1 MLQKFL
7 SLTTLLRSA
16 CFATPFPRKPRFHF
30 TPVLHKRNIF
40 LSLILAAV
48 ALLTAPV
55 LSQTVAGSLA
65 VKAPEQSAA
74 STPAPKS
81 TQQKS
86 PAKTTKTPQPT
97 GKNAAIPAKSKTDS
111 SAKKSPTKTPAK
123 DSTRISETAAVSKSV
138 SDSTLP
144 GEKTGSIA
152 DVIKQT
158 APKQKWSITVSKIL
172 WSLVV
177 LLLAVFIIRS
187 LTNLLERIA
196 ERWPNLRL
204 TIKRLIPAIRILSW
218 TFVIYEIIA
227 VILAPPWETIITL
240 SAAAGLGVGL
250 ASQDILRNIFGGIMI
265 LLDRPFQVGDKIS
278 AGGHYGEVVQIGL
291 RTVRIVTPDDN
302 LVSIPNGD
310 VMNQPV
316 SNANAGEPNCQVVA
330 EFFLPPDININ
341 RTKEIAYLAAAT
353 SRYVFLNKPIVV
365 ILKNEIYQGRSLL
378 KMRLKAYV
386 LDIRYEFPFMSEMT
400 ETVIRELL
408 DSGLV
413 KPDELEGFPPKTA

>member
-1 MLQKFL
+1 M
-7 SLTTLLRSA
+7 R
-16 CFATPFPRKPRFHF
+16 
-30 TPVLHKRNIF
+30 HKRITF
-40 LSLILAAV
+40 ISLVLAAIT
-48 ALLTAPV
+48 LAPCQV
-55 LSQTVAGSLA
+55 SAQTSTDSLA
-65 VKAPEQSAA
+65 VKAPEKSTA
-74 STPAPKS
+74 STSEAE
-81 TQQKS
+81 TTGQRS
-86 PAKTTKTPQPT
+86 PAQKPKTPQAT
-97 GKNAAIPAKSKTDS
+97 GQAAATSVKSKIDS
-111 SAKKSPTKTPAK
+111 LGEKTPAK
-123 DSTRISETAAVSKSV
+123 TPAGDTKDTGKAANTTKTV
-138 SDSTLP
+138 SDSTVSDVTA
-144 GEKTGSIA
+144 GGIA
-152 DVIKQT
+152 GVIQQT
-158 APKQKWSITVSKIL
+158 APKQKWSITMSKIL
-172 WSLVV
+172 WSLVI

-330 EFFLPPDININ
+330 EFFLPPDIDIN
-341 RTKEIAYLAAAT
+341 RTKEIAYLAAAI
-353 SRYVFLNKPIVV
+353 SRYVFLNKPIAV
-365 ILKNEIYQGRSLL
+365 ILKNEIHEGRSLL